1 MVIGAYSRSRP
12 LSLKFTRSRFKS
24 SRQRMSSLTGPEV
37 FSPFMLNSAALIL
50 RLRVVSPPLVLTP
63 GSDELLKF
71 LSSEPG
77 TLAGCKNN

>member
-1 MVIGAYSRSRP
+1 
-12 LSLKFTRSRFKS
+12 
-24 SRQRMSSLTGPEV
+24 
-37 FSPFMLNSAALIL
+37 
-50 RLRVVSPPLVLTP
+50 VVSPPLVLTP